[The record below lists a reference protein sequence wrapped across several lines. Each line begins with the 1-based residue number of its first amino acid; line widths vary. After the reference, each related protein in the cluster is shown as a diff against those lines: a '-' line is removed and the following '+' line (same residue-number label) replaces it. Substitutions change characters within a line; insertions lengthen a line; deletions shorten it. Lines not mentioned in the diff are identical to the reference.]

1 MKVPRDAYKV
11 LQVDHEADPEVIQ
24 AAYRRLA
31 RKYHPDLSASGPDDE
46 GAALRM
52 VEINA
57 AWDVLRDP
65 GRRHEY
71 DLKRRPGPTHARSHG
86 SGHSHAATTASSA
99 GGGHGHSSHGHGSVG
114 PPARS
119 APPVASST
127 SGGTAAGR
135 WARSG
140 GSIPATSSGWTGCR
154 SGGRCVASWTPCSES
169 WAAAALAR
177 CLRGRVGDR
186 PRVRV

>member
-31 RKYHPDLSASGPDDE
+31 RKYHPDLSASGADDE
-46 GAALRM
+46 AAVRM

-65 GRRHEY
+65 GRRREY
-71 DLKRRPGPTHARSHG
+71 DLKRRPGTTHARSHG
-86 SGHSHAATTASSA
+86 SGHSHAATAASSA

-114 PPARS
+114 PPPG
-119 APPVASST
+119 PP
-127 SGGTAAGR
+127 SGSVLNFGR
-135 WARSG
+135 Y
-140 GSIPATSSGWTGCR
+140 SGWSLGEI
-154 SGGRCVASWTPCSES
+154 GRVDPGYLEWLDRMPIG
-169 WAAAALAR
+169 R
-177 CLRGRVGDR
+177 PLRGELDALLRKLGR
-186 PRVRV
+186 PR